1 MPLNPR
7 RLGSVV
13 ALLLMTAAVGPWA
26 SGCRRVVRPDL
37 GQDRTVEAG
46 VPVDLGSQR
55 EDATAVTWDFG
66 DGSDAQTAPWVSHA
80 FSRSGAYTVR
90 ALHEGEEVGRVQL
103 TVVPRPM
110 LRAVPASAR
119 TVMWLPELRGHVDRL
134 MDFYARLVGPENARR
149 AVESSP
155 LLPLLFADLEGGA
168 GTVVDA
174 DEGFGFFLLPE
185 FDGVVTLLGITE
197 PEAAMNAVASEL
209 ERAGH
214 GVMPQPDG
222 SVTVEPALGGPP
234 MLLFEDRGY
243 LYLAVP
249 EGAEEPEE
257 GEPRQAQALAIPD
270 AEVARQAVRNLTG
283 PGIAEDPLLTE
294 LRPKVADG
302 SVYLFSAQQPGEAP
316 GEEEEAHPIRGF
328 AASLAVKPER
338 LDLDGFLSSTTP
350 LFQGARAPA
359 SALLKDAELGPIA
372 AAQISV
378 PPEELARLA
387 FGAPG
392 SARRERVV
400 ESWRR
405 EGLDVESLLKALR
418 GDVVLRAYFDIP
430 AFFRNFLRNKR
441 PDIKGSIVVEAGL
454 TESEP
459 VRALVQ
465 KHLEASPLRYT
476 TQQAPDGT
484 LFRTR
489 IREQPVELRILP
501 ERASLLAGEV
511 LEGRPRGDV
520 GAELRERF
528 GGEAFSTGHVSLMV
542 DLGRLRADLRAAEKV
557 PGVPSALLGATKA
570 LSGALLDRITPL
582 DSGFLDF
589 VPVDG
594 GGRLKGRL
602 SLRAEQEASR

>member
-1 MPLNPR
+1 MPLIPR
-7 RLGSVV
+7 RPGSLV
-13 ALLLMTAAVGPWA
+13 ALLLMTVAVGPWA
-26 SGCRRVVRPDL
+26 SGCRRAVRPDL

-55 EDATAVTWDFG
+55 EDATAVTWEFG

-80 FSRSGAYTVR
+80 FSRAGAYTVR

-103 TVVPRPM
+103 TVVPRPV
-110 LRAVPASAR
+110 LRAVPSSAR
-119 TVMWLPELRGHVDRL
+119 TVMWLPELRGHVDPL

-155 LLPLLFADLEGGA
+155 LLPLLFADLEN
-168 GTVVDA
+168 GTGSVVDP

-197 PEAAMNAVASEL
+197 PEAALNAVAGEL

-222 SVTVEPALGGPP
+222 SVTVEPAPGGPP

-249 EGAEEPEE
+249 EGLEEPDES
-257 GEPRQAQALAIPD
+257 EPQQAQVLAIPD
-270 AEVARQAVRNLTG
+270 AEVARQAVRSLTG
-283 PGIAEDPLLTE
+283 PGISEDVLLTE
-294 LRPKVADG
+294 LRGKVANG
-302 SVYLFSAQQPGEAP
+302 SVYLFSGQHPGVAP
-316 GEEEEAHPIRGF
+316 DEDDAHPIRGF
-328 AASLAVKPER
+328 AASLAVKPEQ
-338 LDLDGFLSSTTP
+338 LDLDGFLSSSTP
-350 LFQGARAPA
+350 LFQGALAPA

-392 SARRERVV
+392 SERRERMVA
-400 ESWRR
+400 SWRR
-405 EGLDVESLLKALR
+405 EGLDVEALLKALR

-430 AFFRNFLRNKR
+430 AFFRNFIRNKR

-454 TESEP
+454 TASEP

-465 KHLEASPLRYT
+465 KQLEDSVLRYT
-476 TQQAPDGT
+476 TQQEANGT

-489 IREQPVELRILP
+489 IREQPVELRIMP
-501 ERASLLAGEV
+501 ERASLQAGE
-511 LEGRPRGDV
+511 LLQGRPRGDV

-528 GGEAFSTGHVSLMV
+528 GGEAFSSGHVSVMV

-557 PGVPSALLGATKA
+557 PGVPSMLLGATKA

-589 VPVDG
+589 SPVEG

-602 SLRAEQEASR
+602 SLRAAQEASR

>member
-1 MPLNPR
+1 MPLIPR
-7 RLGSVV
+7 RPGAFL
-13 ALLLMTAAVGPWA
+13 ALILMTAAVGPWA
-26 SGCRRVVRPDL
+26 SGCRRMVKPDL

-46 VPVDLGSQR
+46 VPVDFGSQR
-55 EDATAVTWDFG
+55 EDATAVTWDLG
-66 DGSDAQTAPWVSHA
+66 DGSDAETAPWVSHA
-80 FSRSGAYTVR
+80 FARSGTYTVR

-103 TVVPRPM
+103 TVVPRPV

-119 TVMWLPELRGHVDRL
+119 TVMWLPQLRGHVDRL
-134 MDFYARLVGPENARR
+134 MDFYARLVGPERARE

-155 LLPLLFADLEGGA
+155 LLPLLLKDLEGGPDA
-168 GTVVDA
+168 VVDP

-197 PEAAMNAVASEL
+197 PESAMRSVAREL

-214 GVMPQPDG
+214 GVMPRADG
-222 SVTVEPALGGPP
+222 SAIVEPAAGGPP

-249 EGAEEPEE
+249 DLQDEEDEGATV
-257 GEPRQAQALAIPD
+257 RAQVLAIPD
-270 AEVARQAVRNLTG
+270 AEVARQAVRDSVG
-283 PGIAEDPLLTE
+283 AGISEDPLLTE
-294 LRPKVADG
+294 LRAKVADG
-302 SVYLFSAQQPGEAP
+302 SMYLFSGQPPGSAREGEDAGP
-316 GEEEEAHPIRGF
+316 LRGF
-328 AASLAVKPER
+328 SASLAVMPER
-338 LDLDGFLSSTTP
+338 VELDGFLSSSTP

-359 SALLKDAELGPIA
+359 SELLKDAVLGPVA
-372 AAQISV
+372 AAQLSV

-400 ESWRR
+400 ASWRR
-405 EGLDVESLLKALR
+405 EGLDVEALLKALR
-418 GDVVLRAYFDIP
+418 GDVVLRVYFDIP
-430 AFFRNFLRNKR
+430 AFFRNFIRNKR
-441 PDIKGSIVVEAGL
+441 PDLKGSIVVEAGL
-454 TESEP
+454 SASEP

-465 KHLEASPLRYT
+465 KHLEGSSLRYT
-476 TQQAPDGT
+476 TQQDSEET

-489 IREQPVELRILP
+489 IREHAVELRIAP
-501 ERASLLAGEV
+501 ERATLLAGES

-528 GGEAFSTGHVSLMV
+528 GGEAFSSGHVSAMV
-542 DLGRLRADLRAAEKV
+542 DLGRLRADLRAAEKI
-557 PGVPSALLGATKA
+557 PGVPNALLGATKA
-570 LSGALLDRITPL
+570 LSGALLDQITPL

-589 VPVDG
+589 VPVEG

-602 SLRAEQEASR
+602 SLRAAQEASR

>member
-7 RLGSVV
+7 RPGSLV
-13 ALLLMTAAVGPWA
+13 ALLLMTVAVGPWA
-26 SGCRRVVRPDL
+26 SGCRRAVRPDL

-80 FSRSGAYTVR
+80 FSRAGAYTVR

-103 TVVPRPM
+103 TVVPRPV
-110 LRAVPASAR
+110 LRAVPSSAR
-119 TVMWLPELRGHVDRL
+119 TVMWLPELRGHVDPL

-155 LLPLLFADLEGGA
+155 LLPLLFGDLEN
-168 GTVVDA
+168 GTGSVVDP

-197 PEAAMNAVASEL
+197 PEAALNAVAGEL

-222 SVTVEPALGGPP
+222 SVTVEPASGGPP

-249 EGAEEPEE
+249 EGLEEPDES
-257 GEPRQAQALAIPD
+257 EPQQAQVLAIPD
-270 AEVARQAVRNLTG
+270 AEVARQAVRSLTG
-283 PGIAEDPLLTE
+283 PGISEDVLLTE
-294 LRPKVADG
+294 LRGKVANG
-302 SVYLFSAQQPGEAP
+302 SVYLFSGQHPGVAP
-316 GEEEEAHPIRGF
+316 DEDDAHPIRGF
-328 AASLAVKPER
+328 AASLAVKPEQ
-338 LDLDGFLSSTTP
+338 LDLDGFLSSSTP
-350 LFQGARAPA
+350 LFQGALAPA

-392 SARRERVV
+392 SERRERMVA
-400 ESWRR
+400 SWRR
-405 EGLDVESLLKALR
+405 EGLDVEALLKALR

-430 AFFRNFLRNKR
+430 AFFRNFIRNKR

-454 TESEP
+454 TASEP

-465 KHLEASPLRYT
+465 KQLEDSVLRYT
-476 TQQAPDGT
+476 TQQEANGT

-489 IREQPVELRILP
+489 IREQPVELRIMP
-501 ERASLLAGEV
+501 ERASLQAGE
-511 LEGRPRGDV
+511 LLQGRPRGDV

-528 GGEAFSTGHVSLMV
+528 GGEAFTSGHVSVMV

-557 PGVPSALLGATKA
+557 PGVPSMLLGATKA

-589 VPVDG
+589 SPVEG

-602 SLRAEQEASR
+602 SLRAAQEASR

>member
-1 MPLNPR
+1 MPLIPR
-7 RLGSVV
+7 RPGSLV
-13 ALLLMTAAVGPWA
+13 ALLLMTVAVGPWA
-26 SGCRRVVRPDL
+26 SGCRRAVRPDL

-80 FSRSGAYTVR
+80 FSRAGAYTVR

-103 TVVPRPM
+103 TVVPRPV
-110 LRAVPASAR
+110 LRAVPSSAR
-119 TVMWLPELRGHVDRL
+119 TVMWLPELRGHVDSL

-155 LLPLLFADLEGGA
+155 LLPLLFTDLENGA
-168 GTVVDA
+168 GSVVDP

-197 PEAAMNAVASEL
+197 PEAALNAVAGEL

-222 SVTVEPALGGPP
+222 SATVEPASGGPP

-249 EGAEEPEE
+249 EGLEEPDE
-257 GEPRQAQALAIPD
+257 GEAQQSRVLAIPD
-270 AEVARQAVRNLTG
+270 AEVARQAVRSLTG
-283 PGIAEDPLLTE
+283 PGISEDALLTE
-294 LRPKVADG
+294 LRGKVASG
-302 SVYLFSAQQPGEAP
+302 SMYLFSGKQPGVAP
-316 GEEEEAHPIRGF
+316 DEEGTHPIRGF

-338 LDLDGFLSSTTP
+338 VDLDGFLSSSTP

-378 PPEELARLA
+378 PPEELARLV

-392 SARRERVV
+392 SERRERMVA
-400 ESWRR
+400 SWRR
-405 EGLDVESLLKALR
+405 EGLDVEALLKALR

-430 AFFRNFLRNKR
+430 AFFRNFIRNKR
-441 PDIKGSIVVEAGL
+441 PDIKGSIVFEAGL

-465 KHLEASPLRYT
+465 KQLEDSVLRYT
-476 TQQAPDGT
+476 TQQEANGT

-489 IREQPVELRILP
+489 IREQPVELRITP
-501 ERASLLAGEV
+501 ERASLLAGE
-511 LEGRPRGDV
+511 LLQGRPRGDV

-528 GGEAFSTGHVSLMV
+528 GGEAFSSGHVSVMV
-542 DLGRLRADLRAAEKV
+542 DLGRLRADLRAAERV
-557 PGVPSALLGATKA
+557 PGVPNMLLGATKA
-570 LSGALLDRITPL
+570 LSGALLDRMTPL

-589 VPVDG
+589 SPVEG

-602 SLRAEQEASR
+602 SLRVEQEASR

>member
-1 MPLNPR
+1 MPLIPR
-7 RLGSVV
+7 RPGSLV
-13 ALLLMTAAVGPWA
+13 ALLLMMVAVGPWA
-26 SGCRRVVRPDL
+26 SGCRRAVRPDL

-55 EDATAVTWDFG
+55 EDATAVSWDFG

-80 FSRSGAYTVR
+80 FSRAGAYTVR

-103 TVVPRPM
+103 TVVPRPV

-119 TVMWLPELRGHVDRL
+119 TVMWLPELRGHVEQL

-155 LLPLLFADLEGGA
+155 LLPLLFADLEN
-168 GTVVDA
+168 GTGSVVDP

-197 PEAAMNAVASEL
+197 PEAALKAVAGEL

-222 SVTVEPALGGPP
+222 SATVEPASGGPP

-249 EGAEEPEE
+249 EGMEEPDE
-257 GEPRQAQALAIPD
+257 GEPQQAQVLAIPD
-270 AEVARQAVRNLTG
+270 AEVARQAVRSLTG
-283 PGIAEDPLLTE
+283 PGISEDVLLTE
-294 LRPKVADG
+294 LRGKVASG
-302 SVYLFSAQQPGEAP
+302 SMYLFSGKQPGVAP
-316 GEEEEAHPIRGF
+316 GEEGTHPIRGF

-338 LDLDGFLSSTTP
+338 VDLDGFLSSSTP

-378 PPEELARLA
+378 PPEELARLV

-392 SARRERVV
+392 SERRERMVA
-400 ESWRR
+400 SWRR
-405 EGLDVESLLKALR
+405 EGLDVEALLKALR
-418 GDVVLRAYFDIP
+418 GDVVLRVYFDIP
-430 AFFRNFLRNKR
+430 AFFRNFIRNKR
-441 PDIKGSIVVEAGL
+441 PDIKGSIVFEAGL

-465 KHLEASPLRYT
+465 KQLEDSVLRYT
-476 TQQAPDGT
+476 TQQEANGT

-489 IREQPVELRILP
+489 VREHPVELRITP
-501 ERASLLAGEV
+501 ERASLMAGE
-511 LEGRPRGDV
+511 LLQGRPRGDV

-528 GGEAFSTGHVSLMV
+528 GGEAFSSGHVSVMV

-557 PGVPSALLGATKA
+557 PGVPNMLLGATKA
-570 LSGALLDRITPL
+570 LSGALLDRMTPL

-589 VPVDG
+589 SPVEG

-602 SLRAEQEASR
+602 SLRADQEASR

>member
-1 MPLNPR
+1 MPLIPR
-7 RLGSVV
+7 RPGSLV
-13 ALLLMTAAVGPWA
+13 ALLLIAVAVGPWA
-26 SGCRRVVRPDL
+26 SGCRRAVRPDL

-55 EDATAVTWDFG
+55 EDATPVTWEFG

-80 FSRSGAYTVR
+80 FSRAGAYTVR

-103 TVVPRPM
+103 TVVPRPV

-119 TVMWLPELRGHVDRL
+119 TVMWLPELRGHVGQL

-149 AVESSP
+149 AVASSP
-155 LLPLLFADLEGGA
+155 LLPLLFADLEGGT
-168 GTVVDA
+168 GTVVDP
-174 DEGFGFFLLPE
+174 DEGFGIFLLPE

-197 PEAAMNAVASEL
+197 REAALNAVASEL

-214 GVMPQPDG
+214 GVIPQPDG
-222 SVTVEPALGGPP
+222 SVSVEPASGGPP

-249 EGAEEPEE
+249 EGLEEPDE
-257 GEPRQAQALAIPD
+257 GEPQQAQVLAIPD
-270 AEVARQAVRNLTG
+270 AEVARQAVRSLTG
-283 PGIAEDPLLTE
+283 PGISEDALLTE
-294 LRPKVADG
+294 LRGKVASG
-302 SVYLFSAQQPGEAP
+302 SVYLFSGQQPGVAA
-316 GEEEEAHPIRGF
+316 EEGDALPIRGF

-338 LDLDGFLSSTTP
+338 VDLDGFLSSSTP

-359 SALLKDAELGPIA
+359 SALLKDAELGPVA
-372 AAQISV
+372 AAQLSV

-392 SARRERVV
+392 SARRERMVA
-400 ESWRR
+400 SLSR
-405 EGLDVESLLKALR
+405 EGLDVEALLKALR

-430 AFFRNFLRNKR
+430 AFFRNFIRNKR
-441 PDIKGSIVVEAGL
+441 PDLKGSIVVEAGL

-465 KHLEASPLRYT
+465 KHLEDSVLRYT
-476 TQQAPDGT
+476 TQQEANGT
-484 LFRTR
+484 LFRTW
-489 IREQPVELRILP
+489 IREQPVELRIMP
-501 ERASLLAGEV
+501 ERASLLAGE
-511 LEGRPRGDV
+511 LLQGRPRGDV

-528 GGEAFSTGHVSLMV
+528 GGQAFSSGHVSVMV
-542 DLGRLRADLRAAEKV
+542 DLGRLRADLRSAEKV
-557 PGVPSALLGATKA
+557 PGVPGPLLGATKA

-589 VPVDG
+589 SPVEG

-602 SLRAEQEASR
+602 SLRAAQEASR

>member
-1 MPLNPR
+1 MPLIPR
-7 RLGSVV
+7 RPGSLV
-13 ALLLMTAAVGPWA
+13 ALLLLTVAVGPWA
-26 SGCRRVVRPDL
+26 SGCRRAVRPDL

-80 FSRSGAYTVR
+80 FSRAGAYTVR

-103 TVVPRPM
+103 TVVPRPV

-119 TVMWLPELRGHVDRL
+119 TVMWLPELRGHVEQL

-155 LLPLLFADLEGGA
+155 LLPLLFADLENGA
-168 GTVVDA
+168 GSVVDP

-197 PEAAMNAVASEL
+197 PEAALKAVAGEL

-222 SVTVEPALGGPP
+222 SATVEPASGGPP

-249 EGAEEPEE
+249 EGLEDPDE
-257 GEPRQAQALAIPD
+257 GEPQQAQVLAIPD
-270 AEVARQAVRNLTG
+270 AEVARQAVRSLTG
-283 PGIAEDPLLTE
+283 PGISEDVLLSE
-294 LRPKVADG
+294 LRGKVASG
-302 SVYLFSAQQPGEAP
+302 SMYLFSGKQPGVAS
-316 GEEEEAHPIRGF
+316 EEEGTHPIRGF

-338 LDLDGFLSSTTP
+338 VDLDGFLSSSTP

-372 AAQISV
+372 AAQVSV
-378 PPEELARLA
+378 PPEELARLV

-392 SARRERVV
+392 SERRERMVA
-400 ESWRR
+400 SWRR
-405 EGLDVESLLKALR
+405 EGLDVEALLKALR

-430 AFFRNFLRNKR
+430 AFFRNFIRNKR
-441 PDIKGSIVVEAGL
+441 PDIKGSIVFEAGL

-465 KHLEASPLRYT
+465 KQLEDSVLRYT
-476 TQQAPDGT
+476 TQQEANGT

-489 IREQPVELRILP
+489 IREHPVELRITP
-501 ERASLLAGEV
+501 ERASLIAGE
-511 LEGRPRGDV
+511 LLQGRPRGDV

-528 GGEAFSTGHVSLMV
+528 GGEAFSSGHVSVMV

-557 PGVPSALLGATKA
+557 PGVPNMLLGATKA

-589 VPVDG
+589 SPVEG

-602 SLRAEQEASR
+602 SLRADQEASR